1 MVAASIYIFYYCNY
15 EVMKNRKVDS
25 KSMGHGE
32 GGGGVCACACVLR
45 GVCLEIRSGIVDSI
59 PFVRLNETSHTHRT
73 PCFRLLTFVKPSITL
88 KFSLFFSCL
97 YSILAIKCNYTH
109 SAK

>member
-32 GGGGVCACACVLR
+32 GGGGYVHVLVCY
-45 GVCLEIRSGIVDSI
+45 GVSVSRFVAESWIVYHLYAI
-59 PFVRLNETSHTHRT
+59 TRPPTHIVRLVSDYLHSSNH
-73 PCFRLLTFVKPSITL
+73 L
-88 KFSLFFSCL
+88 SL
-97 YSILAIKCNYTH
+97 
-109 SAK
+109 